1 MSIVYVW
8 LNTFKRLI
16 NGEIAETNFA
26 DPPHLIR
33 KHAEDAGPGQVE
45 VSTRIKADGDLQ
57 LKPSVEKISVLSPLS
72 LLRSRAEI
80 EADAVSSLLF
90 LSLRRTRGIGPA
102 L

>member
-45 VSTRIKADGDLQ
+45 VQ
-57 LKPSVEKISVLSPLS
+57 E
-72 LLRSRAEI
+72 
-80 EADAVSSLLF
+80 
-90 LSLRRTRGIGPA
+90 
-102 L
+102 